1 MESHEKS
8 NETIIKKKMKK
19 ILLATF
25 VLTLSFGLNAQN
37 SDANKKFEKEL
48 ATYFNQRKVEK
59 IELINNQSSDKFYKL
74 IIDEKFYGY
83 SVLSSAKG
91 RYDLFDFMII
101 YNDKKEIEYIHI
113 LIYRSQYGQEITN
126 KNWLKQFYKK
136 VKLFVYGRDIQALSG
151 ATFSAESITNKIN
164 KLNEILTDIIKN

>member
-1 MESHEKS
+1 
-8 NETIIKKKMKK
+8 MKK
-19 ILLATF
+19 ILLITI
-25 VLTLSFGLNAQN
+25 VLTLSIGLNAQN
-37 SDANKKFEKEL
+37 SDVHKKFEKEL
-48 ATYFNQRKVEK
+48 ATYFNQKKVE
-59 IELINNQSSDKFYKL
+59 ITELINNQSTDKFYKL

-83 SVLSSAKG
+83 SVLASAKG
-91 RYDLFDFMII
+91 RYELFDFMII
-101 YNDKKEIEYIHI
+101 YNDQKKIEYINI

-164 KLNEILTDIIKN
+164 KLNEILIEII